1 MVRNSLID
9 RIFGRGEAEEWS
21 VELEADVITV
31 IDPSLTRTKITMDDL
46 TKIIAQKSYGGP
58 FDNDVLLFL
67 FGQSVDPLAFIPS
80 RAFGFLRFV
89 ERLTRYPDFDLAGFK
104 NVSGGPM
111 GSRQTIFERGGCDPH
126 EASGLTAFE
135 LSKWDHE

>member
-1 MVRNSLID
+1 MVRNSFID
-9 RIFGRGEAEEWS
+9 RIFGRGKAEEWS
-21 VELEADVITV
+21 VGLEAEVITV
-31 IDPSLTRTKITMDDL
+31 TNPSLTRTKITMDDL

-89 ERLTRYPDFDLAGFK
+89 EGLCRYSDFDRAKLE
-104 NVSGGPM
+104 NVADGPA
-111 GSRQTIFERGGCDPH
+111 GSRETVFERNGPNS
-126 EASGLTAFE
+126 A
-135 LSKWDHE
+135 